1 MKFDALGLAGAFL
14 VELEPHVD
22 DRGFFARTWCSDEF
36 AAAGLPAEIVQA
48 NLSENLL
55 RGVLRGL
62 HYQRPPSREGKVVR
76 CLKGGI
82 YDVIVDIRPDSPT
95 FLQHLGVELTPSNR
109 LALYIPP
116 GFAHGFQTLEPETEV
131 WYQMTDRYQPGL
143 SAGLRWD
150 DPALGIEWP
159 LEPTA
164 MNERDAAYPDLNRGG
179 LECFRG
185 VR

>member
-1 MKFDALGLAGAFL
+1 MRFEALELPDAFL
-14 VELEPHVD
+14 IELEPHID
-22 DRGFFARTWCSDEF
+22 DRGLFARTWCAEEF
-36 AAAGLPAEIVQA
+36 AGAGLPAEIVQT
-48 NLSENLL
+48 NLSQTRL
-55 RGVLRGL
+55 RGAIRGL

-82 YDVIVDIRPDSPT
+82 FDVIVDIRPDSRT
-95 FLQHLGVELTPSNR
+95 FLQHVGVELTPSNR
-109 LALYIPP
+109 SALYIPP

-143 SAGLRWD
+143 SGGLRWD
-150 DPALGIEWP
+150 DPALCIEWP
-159 LEPTA
+159 LKPTS
-164 MNERDAAYPDLNRGG
+164 MNERDATYPDLDRGE